1 MTETPQEILNRL
13 FQVRTCVLA
22 TSTLAGKPQTAYMY
36 FVSDDKNNLYFK
48 TFNDN
53 RKYKNI
59 KPNPKASVVIYEKP
73 DYVQMDGLIEE
84 VLGSEAEIAKRK
96 LISKY
101 GEDQEYQD
109 KRLRFLMFKPTW
121 IRVRINNK
129 YPYKF
134 EVLK

>member
-1 MTETPQEILNRL
+1 MTETSQDILNRL
-13 FQVRTCVLA
+13 FLVRTCVLA
-22 TSTLAGKPQTAYMY
+22 TSSLDGKPQVAYMY

-59 KPNPKASVVIYEKP
+59 KSNKQTSVVIYEKP
-73 DYVQMDGLIEE
+73 DYVQIDGLIEE
-84 VLGSEAEIAKRK
+84 ISGSEAETAKKK
-96 LISKY
+96 LILKY

-121 IRVRINNK
+121 IRVRIDNK

>member
-59 KPNPKASVVIYEKP
+59 KSNPKASVVIYEKP